1 MNLLTFGIFIRA
13 GKAIYH
19 NRNQL
24 QNLSSMDHHRNL
36 VENML
41 DAPMSKV
48 TEIRITSEAAGL
60 RPENSRQKALYS
72 PYTVIVGSGEIP
84 EGPASPQRLLTEPMD
99 ANGHRRSPKSEATA
113 SDLAYFKYA
122 MLYFVALLVT
132 WVPSTINRVY
142 ILARPNDGNFGLQIT
157 ACFVLPLQGFWNS
170 IVYTAISWSSMK
182 ALFRQFRR

>member
-24 QNLSSMDHHRNL
+24 QNLSSIDHHRNL

-41 DAPMSKV
+41 DVPMSKV
-48 TEIRITSEAAGL
+48 TEIRITSEVAGL
-60 RPENSRQKALYS
+60 RPENSRQRALYS
-72 PYTVIVGSGEIP
+72 PYTVIVGSGDMP

-132 WVPSTINRVY
+132 WVSPLAHIY
-142 ILARPNDGNFGLQIT
+142 AILERCGH
-157 ACFVLPLQGFWNS
+157 
-170 IVYTAISWSSMK
+170 
-182 ALFRQFRR
+182 